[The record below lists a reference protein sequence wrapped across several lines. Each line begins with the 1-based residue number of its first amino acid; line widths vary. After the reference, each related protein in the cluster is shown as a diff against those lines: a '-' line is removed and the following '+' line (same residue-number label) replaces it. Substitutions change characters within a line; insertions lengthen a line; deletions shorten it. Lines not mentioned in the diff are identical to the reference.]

1 MKKLFV
7 FAALAVMAIS
17 TLAADQEVKGTLVDV
32 ACGTANGQK
41 DGFGAKHTKKC
52 LQMAQCE
59 KSGYA
64 VLTADKKLIK
74 FDAAGNDS
82 AKKFIADSSKDSD
95 IQVTV
100 SGSVNGDTMSVSKIE
115 LQK

>member
-52 LQMAQCE
+52 LQMDQCE
-59 KSGYA
+59 KSGYS
-64 VLTADKKLIK
+64 VLTADKKIIK

-82 AKKFIADSSKDSD
+82 AKKFIADSNKDND
-95 IQVTV
+95 FQVTGASYANLCSFV
-100 SGSVNGDTMSVSKIE
+100 TTRLASG
-115 LQK
+115 

>member
-1 MKKLFV
+1 MKKV
-7 FAALAVMAIS
+7 FALAAFAVLAIS
-17 TLAADQEVKGTLVDV
+17 TLAADQQVKGTLVDV

-41 DGFGAKHTKKC
+41 DGFGANHTKKC
-52 LQMAQCE
+52 LQMPNCE

-74 FDAAGNDS
+74 FDAAGNES
-82 AKKFIADSSKDSD
+82 AKKFIADSTKDKD

-100 SGSVNGDTMSVSKIE
+100 SGDVNGDSMSVSKIE

>member
-1 MKKLFV
+1 MKKLLVLAV
-7 FAALAVMAIS
+7 FATFALS
-17 TLAADQEVKGTLVDV
+17 TLAADQQVKGTLVDV

-82 AKKFIADSSKDSD
+82 AKKFIADTSKDND

-100 SGSVNGDTMSVSKIE
+100 SGDVNGDTMSVSKIE